1 DDADTVRLA
10 GADNPSLGPK
20 PTILVAS
27 PVPAGE
33 IAYKRQRLGDLEKL
47 IGIRPVWLS
56 YHPQMALMEGVFVRD
71 YPEEYLAGE
80 YKGLA
85 TSLMAQIGDDSQR
98 LASEVRVLWKEEN
111 DLTGAIT
118 RALRLASDVPDLGIT
133 MLGLLGR
140 TGQEPDG
147 NHVPELRQVYAA
159 LSQNAETRLAALNG
173 WGFALLERAKT
184 KTGDEAGH
192 LLQQARQKLL
202 ESERMHAGSGAYN
215 LACVEA
221 MEGNTNEAVRWL
233 QVFKS
238 AGGRLSRAKIAAEK
252 DFELERRMLLTA
264 FPHTPKSSEYHL
276 LYSLAFCH
284 RSLKD
289 YRGAVRY
296 MELAATMLQEGSP
309 ERANCL
315 YSLAILQKN
324 DGCLGAALQSIRT
337 ALKINPESWNLKMI
351 EAGFM
356 VLNGEREE
364 GRKRFEMIARP
375 RGDAQF
381 YEDMLAWFY
390 AVDKQREKF
399 YTQFEHALSLS
410 RSPHTLVWIEQDV
423 DLDVYRGEPEF
434 KALVEKHR
442 RRILGEPQSD
452 REPQPTGNEAE
463 PAKQ

>member
-1 DDADTVRLA
+1 
-10 GADNPSLGPK
+10 
-20 PTILVAS
+20 
-27 PVPAGE
+27 
-33 IAYKRQRLGDLEKL
+33 
-47 IGIRPVWLS
+47 
-56 YHPQMALMEGVFVRD
+56 MALMESVFVRD

-252 DFELERRMLLTA
+252 DFDRVRNQPDFVSLLE
-264 FPHTPKSSEYHL
+264 
-276 LYSLAFCH
+276 SL
-284 RSLKD
+284 
-289 YRGAVRY
+289 
-296 MELAATMLQEGSP
+296 P
-309 ERANCL
+309 EN
-315 YSLAILQKN
+315 
-324 DGCLGAALQSIRT
+324 
-337 ALKINPESWNLKMI
+337 
-351 EAGFM
+351 
-356 VLNGEREE
+356 
-364 GRKRFEMIARP
+364 
-375 RGDAQF
+375 
-381 YEDMLAWFY
+381 
-390 AVDKQREKF
+390 
-399 YTQFEHALSLS
+399 
-410 RSPHTLVWIEQDV
+410 
-423 DLDVYRGEPEF
+423 
-434 KALVEKHR
+434 
-442 RRILGEPQSD
+442 
-452 REPQPTGNEAE
+452 
-463 PAKQ
+463 